1 MKLSTASTMLAIA
14 IFVATLPH
22 AVGAWLVN
30 LTHTNS
36 VEMRKLSDRE
46 EILDKPKC
54 PKMYAKQY
62 AKEQLNTVFGKK
74 AKNEWQAL
82 TKLWGKE
89 SAWNWKA
96 KNPHSSAYGIA
107 QILGTPFD
115 STIEYQVN
123 MGIKYIVHR
132 YETPTNAWEFWKRNG
147 WY

>member
-1 MKLSTASTMLAIA
+1 MKLSTVSIMSAIV

-22 AVGAWLVN
+22 GVGAWLIKT
-30 LTHTNS
+30 THTEGI
-36 VEMRKLSDRE
+36 VQKLSNRQVV
-46 EILDKPKC
+46 LASPKL
-54 PKMYAKQY
+54 YAKTY
-62 AKEQLNTVFGKK
+62 AKEKVNKMFSKPNREWK
-74 AKNEWQAL
+74 ALA
-82 TKLWGKE
+82 KLWGKE

-107 QILGTPFD
+107 QVLKTPLD

-132 YETPTNAWEFWKRNG
+132 YDTPTKAWEFWKRNG

>member
-1 MKLSTASTMLAIA
+1 MKLSTVSTMSAIV

-22 AVGAWLVN
+22 GVGAWLMAHSP
-30 LTHTNS
+30 LKSTS
-36 VEMRKLSDRE
+36 VALQGSMIVDHKL
-46 EILDKPKC
+46 LA
-54 PKMYAKQY
+54 KMI
-62 AKEQLNTVFGKK
+62 AKEKVNKMFRNP
-74 AKNEWQAL
+74 AREWAAL
-82 TKLWGKE
+82 SKLWGKE

-107 QILGTPFD
+107 QVLKTPLD

-132 YETPTNAWEFWKRNG
+132 YDTPTKAWEFWKRNG

>member
-1 MKLSTASTMLAIA
+1 MKLSTVSTMSAIV

-22 AVGAWLVN
+22 GVGAWLIKT
-30 LTHTNS
+30 THTEGI
-36 VEMRKLSDRE
+36 VQKLSNRQVV
-46 EILDKPKC
+46 LASPKL
-54 PKMYAKQY
+54 YAKTY
-62 AKEQLNTVFGKK
+62 AKEKVNKMFSKPNREWK
-74 AKNEWQAL
+74 ALA
-82 TKLWGKE
+82 KLWGKE

-107 QILGTPFD
+107 QVLKTPLD

-132 YETPTNAWEFWKRNG
+132 YDTPTKAWEFWKRNG

>member
-1 MKLSTASTMLAIA
+1 MKLSTVSTISAIA

-22 AVGAWLVN
+22 GVGAWLVK
-30 LTHTNS
+30 TTNPI
-36 VEMRKLSDRE
+36 VVKLSGE
-46 EILDKPKC
+46 SVVLASPKL
-54 PKMYAKQY
+54 YAKSY
-62 AKEQLNTVFGKK
+62 AKSKVNKMFSKPNREWK
-74 AKNEWQAL
+74 ALA
-82 TKLWGKE
+82 KLWGKE

-107 QILGTPFD
+107 QVLRTPLD

-132 YETPTNAWEFWKRNG
+132 YDTPTNAWKFWQRNG

>member
-1 MKLSTASTMLAIA
+1 MKLSTVSIMSAIV

-22 AVGAWLVN
+22 GVGAWLVQV
-30 LTHTNS
+30 THTQPI
-36 VEMRKLSDRE
+36 VEKLSEGKFRS
-46 EILDKPKC
+46 LVSPKEYARA
-54 PKMYAKQY
+54 YAKS
-62 AKEQLNTVFGKK
+62 KVNKMFSKP
-74 AKNEWQAL
+74 NREWRAL
-82 TKLWGKE
+82 AKLWGKE

-107 QILGTPFD
+107 QVLRTPLD

-132 YETPTNAWEFWKRNG
+132 YDTPTKAWEFWKRNG

>member
-1 MKLSTASTMLAIA
+1 MKLSTVSTLSAIV

-22 AVGAWLVN
+22 GVGAWLMAHSPLKSTSVSLQGVLKVDHKLLAKMIAKEKVN
-30 LTHTNS
+30 
-36 VEMRKLSDRE
+36 KLFRNPDRE
-46 EILDKPKC
+46 
-54 PKMYAKQY
+54 
-62 AKEQLNTVFGKK
+62 
-74 AKNEWQAL
+74 WSAL
-82 TKLWGKE
+82 AKLWGKE

-107 QILGTPFD
+107 QVLGTPKG

-132 YETPTNAWEFWKRNG
+132 YDTPSKAWAFWQRNG

>member
-1 MKLSTASTMLAIA
+1 MKLSTVSIMSAIV

-22 AVGAWLVN
+22 GVGAWLIKM
-30 LTHTNS
+30 THT
-36 VEMRKLSDRE
+36 E
-46 EILDKPKC
+46 EIVQKLYHRQVVLASPRLF
-54 PKMYAKQY
+54 ARTY
-62 AKEQLNTVFGKK
+62 AKEKVNKMFSKPNREWK
-74 AKNEWQAL
+74 ALA
-82 TKLWGKE
+82 KLWGKE

-107 QILGTPFD
+107 QVLNTPLD

-132 YETPTNAWEFWKRNG
+132 YETPTKAWEFWKRNG

>member
-1 MKLSTASTMLAIA
+1 MKLSTVSILSAIV

-22 AVGAWLVN
+22 GVGAWLMAHSP
-30 LTHTNS
+30 LKSTS
-36 VEMRKLSDRE
+36 VALQGSMIVDHKL
-46 EILDKPKC
+46 LA
-54 PKMYAKQY
+54 KMIAK
-62 AKEQLNTVFGKK
+62 KLNKMFGKN
-74 AKNEWQAL
+74 ANREWKAL

>member
-1 MKLSTASTMLAIA
+1 MKLSTASIMSAIV

-22 AVGAWLVN
+22 GVGAWLTKM
-30 LTHTNS
+30 THTES
-36 VEMRKLSDRE
+36 VVQKLHSAEAIMASPQR
-46 EILDKPKC
+46 
-54 PKMYAKQY
+54 YAKKI
-62 AKEQLNTVFGKK
+62 AKEKLNKAFGNR
-74 AKNEWQAL
+74 ANREWSAL
-82 TKLWGKE
+82 AKLWGKE

-107 QILGTPFD
+107 QILGTPKD

-132 YETPTNAWEFWKRNG
+132 YDTPTKAYAFWLRNG

>member
-1 MKLSTASTMLAIA
+1 MKLSTVSTMSAIV

-22 AVGAWLVN
+22 GVGAWLVK
-30 LTHTNS
+30 TTNP
-36 VEMRKLSDRE
+36 VVQKLSEPLFLPSPRE
-46 EILDKPKC
+46 
-54 PKMYAKQY
+54 YARQY
-62 AKEQLNTVFGKK
+62 AKSKVNKMFSKP
-74 AKNEWQAL
+74 NREWQAL
-82 TKLWGKE
+82 AKLWGKE

-107 QILGTPFD
+107 QVLRTPLD

-132 YETPTNAWEFWKRNG
+132 YETPTNAWKFWQRNG